1 MGIWG
6 ILLLIATVM
15 IGGSAAF
22 FIKNPDPN
30 RLKLILSFGG
40 AYIFGISVLHLM
52 PEVFSTGEHS
62 IGLWVIGGFFLQLLL
77 EQLSQ
82 GVEHAHIHAH
92 KNAKNSFAWQIMI
105 GLCVHA
111 FLEGM
116 PLGGDEAFHAG
127 HNHAP
132 MNQEFSASLLWGII
146 FHKIPAAFALVLVLL
161 GSGFKRSTA
170 WICLIAFAMMS
181 PLGALV
187 GAITDLVSGKSAVI
201 LLAIVLG
208 SFIHIA
214 TTILFEVENTGQ
226 HSVSLQKMGAIIV
239 GMALAILT
247 IF

>member
-6 ILLLIATVM
+6 IFLLIGTVLL
-15 IGGSAAF
+15 GGSAAF
-22 FIKNPDPN
+22 FINNPNPN

-52 PEVFSTGEHS
+52 PEVFSSGSNT

-92 KNAKNSFAWQIMI
+92 KNAKSSFAVQIMI

-132 MNQEFSASLLWGII
+132 LNHDFSMSLLWGII

-161 GSGFKRSTA
+161 GSGFKKVTV
-170 WICLIAFAMMS
+170 WICLIIFALMS
-181 PLGALV
+181 PFGALV
-187 GAITDLVSGKSAVI
+187 GVLTDIVSGEHAIV

-226 HSVSLQKMGAIIV
+226 HSVSLQKMMAIIV
-239 GMALAILT
+239 GMLLAVLT